1 MKIDLKTL
9 FTDMIT
15 SNLLDDGVYIWQEE
29 KENGTKNP
37 RARKK
42 KKLTDEEYLLKIK
55 LKDNTVN
62 RYAQK

>member
-1 MKIDLKTL
+1 M
-9 FTDMIT
+9 